1 MTGAM
6 SSRDMV
12 SFLGQVDD
20 NQNNEGIQDDENATT
35 DKIDE
40 VMQEIG
46 QRHLACGG
54 GYPFILRH
62 EGTVLE
68 CAALDDR
75 VQRIAYRYLLLCTRL
90 RMDRSRVQ
98 AGLDGANLMER
109 LSAHVLANYL
119 GSARC
124 QSLVFGT
131 SAGGSFSD
139 RVEKLCSALGEGG
152 GLRPLAGVTP
162 PASGDAKLDVVA
174 WIPFRD
180 RQPGQLVVFGQC
192 KTGTNWRDTV
202 GELQPDSFVKKW
214 LRGPPLVD
222 PYTGISHRRSAR
234 SRTLGCR
241 CRHGRLLRSL
251 PHRRPLHRDAAG
263 FGTGCRQLDKRRLRQ
278 RGAVAQLTGA
288 RGSTAQSPL
297 RMSCSSLSAAARAP
311 FEYLCVRRRVA
322 SLGRSPTSPCSR
334 RRAVSGGS
342 CRAGS
347 RAPRWVDAPPRWLDR
362 AR

>member
-1 MTGAM
+1 MFKLPGTPSPTSDVGELADYMELRSWMTGAM

-40 VMQEIG
+40 VMQEIE

-222 PYTGISHRRSAR
+222 PIRAFLIAEAQDRGRWDVVADTGVFFD
-234 SRTLGCR
+234 R
-241 CRHGRLLRSL
+241 CRIVDLCTGMPPDLAQDVGNWTSGAFDSVAPLLS
-251 PHRRPLHRDAAG
+251 
-263 FGTGCRQLDKRRLRQ
+263 
-278 RGAVAQLTGA
+278 
-288 RGSTAQSPL
+288 
-297 RMSCSSLSAAARAP
+297 
-311 FEYLCVRRRVA
+311 
-322 SLGRSPTSPCSR
+322 
-334 RRAVSGGS
+334 
-342 CRAGS
+342 
-347 RAPRWVDAPPRWLDR
+347 
-362 AR
+362 